1 MNRESAPARLT
12 LDAARE
18 LLAAPKTAAA
28 ELAEIAAKFPQLRGR
43 VAEHANITPMLA
55 DWIARNS
62 APPREA
68 HDPAS
73 PHAHPARRA
82 APHADGGASLSE
94 WERRLAAKEAE
105 RLRRARLEAE
115 EELRDVV
122 RDKARVESEVEI
134 ARQNL
139 ARAKAALDSEQTRIR
154 EAEARISE
162 QIAARAELD
171 DVVKILR
178 TNIGDLEYV
187 VEQESL
193 AYAQAE
199 TRLAQVKREHDS

>member
-1 MNRESAPARLT
+1 MPRKTARSSL
-12 LDAARE
+12 LRLRAGAAQALRP
-18 LLAAPKTAAA
+18 LVAAAAPPLGERRTAIGEGVRA
-28 ELAEIAAKFPQLRGR
+28 PRPRGR
-43 VAEHANITPMLA
+43 ADPLA
-55 DWIARNS
+55 DRGS
-62 APPREA
+62 
-68 HDPAS
+68 
-73 PHAHPARRA
+73 
-82 APHADGGASLSE
+82 SLSE
-94 WERRLAAKEAE
+94 WERRLADKEAE
-105 RLRRARLEAE
+105 RLRRARAEAE

-139 ARAKAALDSEQTRIR
+139 DRARAALDSEQARIS

-162 QIAARAELD
+162 QIGARAELD

-187 VEQESL
+187 LEQESL

-199 TRLAQVKREHDS
+199 TRLAQVKREHDP